1 LDGTVFAETLR
12 TPGKFALNAAYSRLA
27 EVVKSVSL
35 RELRPARGAHTRRLA
50 QIQERLAHGG
60 RAVRGLTTHQAKGG
74 EWDVVGV
81 PDGRGTTDARPPALR
96 H

>member
-1 LDGTVFAETLR
+1 LDGTVVAETLR
-12 TPGKFALNAAYSRLA
+12 TPGKFALNAAYSRLV

-35 RELRPARGAHTRRLA
+35 RELQPARGAHTRRLA
-50 QIQERLAHGG
+50 QIQELAHGG
-60 RAVRGLTTHQAKGG
+60 RAVPGLTTHQAKGG

-81 PDGRGTTDARPPALR
+81 PDGRGTADARPPALR